1 MHIEP
6 GIVEGSKVILSY
18 GTAAGVGLFGIH
30 AAWQAVKDRGLSP
43 LLLRAVCTTA
53 LVVVFFQVFPHIL
66 VGISEVHLILGS
78 TLFLLFGMAPAALGL
93 AAGLLIQVCSSRR
106 RICRSTE

>member
-18 GTAAGVGLFGIH
+18 GTAAGVGLYGLH
-30 AAWQAVKDRGLSP
+30 AAWQAVKDRGSSS
-43 LLLRAVCTTA
+43 LLLRALSTTA
-53 LVVVFFQVFPHIL
+53 LVVVFFQIFPHVR

-93 AAGLLIQVCSSRR
+93 AAG
-106 RICRSTE
+106 